1 MDTPDRYH
9 YFTKTDRHLSSTITS
24 ALRSRWVKRLLY
36 NVWRAHSYD
45 LVVDVAGDQQILNN
59 GRGSE
64 ISVIVLV
71 SGISGDD
78 IECRLFKID
87 AMI

>member
-1 MDTPDRYH
+1 MGQAPFIHRLIWR
-9 YFTKTDRHLSSTITS
+9 FTS
-24 ALRSRWVKRLLY
+24 
-36 NVWRAHSYD
+36 AHSYD
-45 LVVDVAGDQQILNN
+45 LVVDFAGDQQILNN

-64 ISVIVLV
+64 MFRCSAIPVIVLV